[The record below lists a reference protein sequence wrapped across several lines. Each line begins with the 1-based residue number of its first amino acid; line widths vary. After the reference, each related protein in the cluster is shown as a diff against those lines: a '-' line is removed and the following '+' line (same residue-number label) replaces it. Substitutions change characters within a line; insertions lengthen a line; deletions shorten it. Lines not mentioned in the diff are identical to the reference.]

1 MNTASQ
7 YLLRYRSLF
16 EEGRSLS
23 FPCDAQG
30 QIDLDGLSTR
40 ARNNYLFAR
49 ACVGRHFAVPVIEA
63 HVG

>member
-16 EEGRSLS
+16 EDGRSLS

-30 QIDLDGLSTR
+30 HIDLDSLSAR

-49 ACVGRHFAVPVIEA
+49 ACVGRHFATPVVEA
-63 HVG
+63 PAG